1 MSSLFLS
8 ICIIENE
15 SDLRILKGQIQFY
28 ASIDIVEYLKHSNYY
43 AHRTFLHKSA
53 LQKTFRNIFHFNQ
66 EKLTSVPRGPL
77 CFWVKKKIS
86 IEFSFYS
93 LWVPYIYKKD
103 LTICHQTYFNLG
115 VLFFFSTI
123 LVLLVLL
130 QMTALYVCYGII
142 RYSKD
147 NYFLKLI

>member
-1 MSSLFLS
+1 M
-8 ICIIENE
+8 
-15 SDLRILKGQIQFY
+15 
-28 ASIDIVEYLKHSNYY
+28 
-43 AHRTFLHKSA
+43 
-53 LQKTFRNIFHFNQ
+53 FRNIFHFNQ

-130 QMTALYVCYGII
+130 QMTALSVCYGII

-147 NYFLKLI
+147 NYYLKLIWRTIIVSHFDYNFEKWEAWSTLNQFIKNSFCRKGKFL